1 MKIALPA
8 PSRTF
13 TACSRTFAA
22 SESSVAPKTAA
33 EPFMLCAAIF
43 VPSNSRSRDSL
54 WREEAKSH
62 KALEVSLCFER
73 MRGAAFRAT
82 LLSAGF
88 PPPQEDSRGF
98 PAAPRPPQLH
108 FMCTN
113 PSEILREPPGI
124 GAGLIFSPYFLHG
137 LPEFLVELLEQLL
150 HKFFVVHLL
159 QHVGLYP
166 SSSTNL
172 GCPRQGALFSSLP
185 PFHTW
190 SC

>member
-1 MKIALPA
+1 MKVALLAPA
-8 PSRTF
+8 RTF

-43 VPSNSRSRDSL
+43 VPSNSPVSRPSL
-54 WREEAKSH
+54 REEAKSQ

-73 MRGAAFRAT
+73 MRGAAYRAT

-88 PPPQEDSRGF
+88 PPPRRI
-98 PAAPRPPQLH
+98 PAGSQRHHVHLNLH
-108 FMCTN
+108 FMCMN
-113 PSEILREPPGI
+113 PSEILWEPPGI
-124 GAGLIFSPYFLHG
+124 GAGFSPYFLHG

-166 SSSTNL
+166 SSSTHL
-172 GCPRQGALFSSLP
+172 GCPTRQGALFSSLP
-185 PFHTW
+185 PFHT
-190 SC
+190 C